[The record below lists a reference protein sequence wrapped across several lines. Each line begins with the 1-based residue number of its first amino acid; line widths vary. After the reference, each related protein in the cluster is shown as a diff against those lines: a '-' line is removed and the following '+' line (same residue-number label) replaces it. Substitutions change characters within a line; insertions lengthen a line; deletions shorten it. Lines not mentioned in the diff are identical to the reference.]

1 MPPAG
6 DPPSSDRMAA
16 APVAAVSSP
25 SPKDPPLVP
34 EDASITPRTPS
45 PPPPPPPPPA
55 VTHADLQAYLARK
68 ETQKQLRIVVAGV
81 LGRRANRQNVHDLA
95 VDAQVAILGGEGRPE
110 SLETMPGWVD
120 GVARNTVRVF
130 FKDEREERKV
140 IVSGAVAVEAR
151 ADDMSD
157 GKGERDAQDG
167 ARSRSVDGPDAP
179 DESGEPTPDAFLLSP
194 WLRSRVKE
202 DPEDRALLE
211 LLAYKAKS
219 KKTYAVVAVERGITV
234 AAIHNRVYRLRN
246 KYEDEW
252 REHKRKR
259 DAMMLALWK
268 AAKITAV
275 VVIAAGIAL
284 LLYLVMRPKRDE
296 ARPVDDFPPLGPVP
310 TASAAPPDI
319 ADPTQPSAVPT
330 TQELPEGKK
339 PTPPGGKP
347 APKK

>member
-1 MPPAG
+1 MTLA
-6 DPPSSDRMAA
+6 
-16 APVAAVSSP
+16 
-25 SPKDPPLVP
+25 
-34 EDASITPRTPS
+34 
-45 PPPPPPPPPA
+45 
-55 VTHADLQAYLARK
+55 HLQAYLARP

-110 SLETMPGWVD
+110 SLESMPGWVD

-130 FKDEREERKV
+130 FKGEREERKV
-140 IVSGAVAVEAR
+140 IVTGPVAEEGR

-167 ARSRSVDGPDAP
+167 ARSKTIDGADAP
-179 DESGEPTPDAFLLSP
+179 DESSEPTPDEFLLSP
-194 WLRSRVKE
+194 WLRARVKE

-219 KKTYAVVAVERGITV
+219 KKTYAVVAVERGLTV
-234 AAIHNRVYRLRN
+234 AAIHNRVYRLRK

-252 REHKRKR
+252 QEHKRHR
-259 DAMMLALWK
+259 DGMMLALWK
-268 AAKITAV
+268 AAKITAAFV
-275 VVIAAGIAL
+275 VAAGLAL
-284 LLYLVMRPKRDE
+284 LLYLVLWPRKDE
-296 ARPVDDFPPLGPVP
+296 ARPVDDFPPLGSVP

-330 TQELPEGKK
+330 TQELQEGKK
-339 PTPPGGKP
+339 PKPPGGKP

>member
-1 MPPAG
+1 
-6 DPPSSDRMAA
+6 
-16 APVAAVSSP
+16 
-25 SPKDPPLVP
+25 
-34 EDASITPRTPS
+34 
-45 PPPPPPPPPA
+45 

-110 SLETMPGWVD
+110 SLESMPGWVD

-130 FKDEREERKV
+130 FKGEREERKV
-140 IVSGAVAVEAR
+140 FVSVAVEGR
-151 ADDMSD
+151 TDDTSD
-157 GKGERDAQDG
+157 GKGERDALDG
-167 ARSRSVDGPDAP
+167 ARSRSVDGADAP
-179 DESGEPTPDAFLLSP
+179 DESGESTPDAFLLSP
-194 WLRSRVKE
+194 WLRSRVKQ

-211 LLAYKAKS
+211 LLAYRAKS
-219 KKTYAVVAVERGITV
+219 KKTYAVVAAERGMTV
-234 AAIHNRVYRLRN
+234 AAIHNRVYRLRK

-259 DAMMLALWK
+259 DTLMLALWK
-268 AAKITAV
+268 AAKITAGV
-275 VVIAAGIAL
+275 VVAAGIAL
-284 LLYLVMRPKRDE
+284 LLYLVMRPRKDE

-330 TQELPEGKK
+330 TQEVQEGKK
-339 PTPPGGKP
+339 PTPQGGKP
-347 APKK
+347 PPKK